1 MRQHAVGGRVLD
13 ACRDLHRGATYP
25 IQRLITLSCTFVVV
39 PYAAGLVADAF
50 VSPGL
55 GVMHLLISRSHF
67 HPGTRLRLP
76 VALAWVGT
84 SSTFATAPYPA
95 DPRASARETGTG
107 GSREPAALE
116 RLVGGLL
123 PGLVGVLLLVGHTGR
138 RPSLI
143 AAVGQAQSGA

>member
-55 GVMHLLISRSHF
+55 GAMHLLISRSHF

-84 SSTFATAPYPA
+84 SSTFATAPTQLILVL
-95 DPRASARETGTG
+95 ARETGTG

-123 PGLVGVLLLVGHTGR
+123 PGLGGVLLLVGHTGR